1 MIVFFVFAQRFD
13 AKIVFFRI
21 KTKNSGSRN
30 RLRSFCT
37 LDYQDSNLDKQNQ
50 NLLCYHYTI
59 VQTLGLSVKKRG
71 KDRAFLNNLQIFGR
85 FFLVLTLFLFCFLF
99 RIRTC
104 LLSQRLYQTFA
115 PNRVSVRGEINK
127 TNNFISSKGPF
138 SQNAQYRC
146 PHSTIPI
153 RLTVTFLFSLLSKEC
168 HAFNEWEKS

>member
-1 MIVFFVFAQRFD
+1 MR
-13 AKIVFFRI
+13 KI
-21 KTKNSGSRN
+21 KNSGSN
-30 RLRSFCT
+30 YYSGVFYQ
-37 LDYQDSNLDKQNQ
+37 LDYQDSNLDKQKDSNLDKQNQ

-71 KDRAFLNNLQIFGR
+71 KDSAFLNNLQIIAR
-85 FFLVLTLFLFCFLF
+85 FFLILTLFLFLF
-99 RIRTC
+99 HIRASYFRKGFIK
-104 LLSQRLYQTFA
+104 LSPRTE
-115 PNRVSVRGEINK
+115 VSVRGEINK

-168 HAFNEWEKS
+168 HALNEWEKS

>member
-1 MIVFFVFAQRFD
+1 MR
-13 AKIVFFRI
+13 KI
-21 KTKNSGSRN
+21 KNSGSN
-30 RLRSFCT
+30 YYSGVFYQ

-71 KDRAFLNNLQIFGR
+71 KDSAFLNNLQIFGR

-115 PNRVSVRGEINK
+115 PNRGVGPRRNK
-127 TNNFISSKGPF
+127 
-138 SQNAQYRC
+138 QNKQFY
-146 PHSTIPI
+146 
-153 RLTVTFLFSLLSKEC
+153 KQ
-168 HAFNEWEKS
+168 